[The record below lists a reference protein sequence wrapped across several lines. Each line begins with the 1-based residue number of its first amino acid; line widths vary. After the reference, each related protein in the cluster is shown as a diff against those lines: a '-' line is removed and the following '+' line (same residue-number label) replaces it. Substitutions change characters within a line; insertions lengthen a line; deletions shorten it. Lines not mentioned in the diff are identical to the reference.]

1 MAVPRIKPAI
11 ALTEAEERDAYPHP
25 GRRLSKYEMLDQE
38 KPLPRVPVPVR
49 GPSPRDLRRQPG
61 IWMPSQ
67 MPGQPY
73 PQLKSLLQTSAVWN
87 SAMSTQ
93 DRRITDDTTYHS
105 PSLHTSEMIPPQP
118 LGRDNR
124 ASSFDRGA
132 SGSRSSKKINQLIG
146 HDLDLPSVDPYTLHE
161 DTSIYGADFS
171 AGAPSSDPESGS
183 ESEEDEQ
190 CRLSLEEGL
199 LPLLLEIDEEC
210 WLNRRDSW
218 VPRTLETVHV
228 PPPLNVGRQERL
240 PSDGSVSPCNSE
252 HSPTHPPGVNFRLS
266 SETPVRW
273 NPVYGQFTDRRAAND
288 YHRFAAELATSC
300 GSDKSRKPASST
312 LSKQHGS
319 SGERLKKAKTTEKL
333 RQASTAAITR
343 LWDNARTKDARKQ
356 TSSTVSL
363 AAYPPPPFAP
373 PLRPLP
379 PIPAAAPARVASPA
393 PSLQEDTR
401 KKHCPARLSAVGV
414 PLPPPS
420 PHRYTLFPR
429 PSTPPPPPL
438 PAMQFRTRQQTS
450 ATQNSVFD
458 YGSDNGEAT
467 DDDEAGRGA
476 GRRWWRRSDEGD
488 CRSSSE
494 WPAVQRIKCPE
505 NDKDNKP
512 SPLSSGSD
520 DKGKPAPPTSG
531 DAKER
536 ASSAGGVK
544 GLFANARDLALL
556 SPAERRR
563 TDLRKSIRVLRASE
577 PVEPR
582 ASSEAASP
590 KSKSKV
596 VKPKKTRQIRAYSHR
611 SYFHSVSP
619 GVIM

>member
-49 GPSPRDLRRQPG
+49 GPSPRDLRRQSG
-61 IWMPSQ
+61 IRIPSHW
-67 MPGQPY
+67 PGQPY
-73 PQLKSLLQTSAVWN
+73 PQLKPLLQTSAVWN
-87 SAMSTQ
+87 GAMSTQ
-93 DRRITDDTTYHS
+93 DRRVTDDTPYHS
-105 PSLHTSEMIPPQP
+105 PSLHTSEMVAPQA
-118 LGRDNR
+118 LSRDCR

-132 SGSRSSKKINQLIG
+132 SGPRSSKKINQLIG
-146 HDLDLPSVDPYTLHE
+146 HDLDLLPVDPYTLHE
-161 DTSIYGADFS
+161 YSSTYGADYS
-171 AGAPSSDPESGS
+171 EGASSSQSESGS
-183 ESEEDEQ
+183 EYEEDEQ
-190 CRLSLEEGL
+190 CCLSLEEGL
-199 LPLLLEIDEEC
+199 LPLLLEIDEES

-218 VPRTLETVHV
+218 VPRTLKTAHV
-228 PPPLNVGRQERL
+228 PRPLNVGRQGRL
-240 PSDGSVSPCNSE
+240 PSEGSASPCNSE
-252 HSPTHPPGVNFRLS
+252 HSPTHRPGVNFRLS
-266 SETPVRW
+266 SELPMRW

-300 GSDKSRKPASST
+300 GSDKWPKPASST

-363 AAYPPPPFAP
+363 PAFPPPPFAP

-379 PIPAAAPARVASPA
+379 PTPPAAPARAASPA
-393 PSLQEDTR
+393 PSLKESR
-401 KKHCPARLSAVGV
+401 GKKHCPARLSAVGV
-414 PLPPPS
+414 PLPLPS

-429 PSTPPPPPL
+429 PSTPPPPP
-438 PAMQFRTRQQTS
+438 PAMQFRPRQHPH

-467 DDDEAGRGA
+467 GADYEDEDEDDEAGRGA

-488 CRSSSE
+488 RRSSSE
-494 WPAVQRIKCPE
+494 WPAMQRLKRPE
-505 NDKDNKP
+505 NDKDKP
-512 SPLSSGSD
+512 SR
-520 DKGKPAPPTSG
+520 PASE
-531 DAKER
+531 DAKDK

-563 TDLRKSIRVLRASE
+563 ADLRKSIRVLRASE
-577 PVEPR
+577 LMEPR
-582 ASSEAASP
+582 APLEAPSP
-590 KSKSKV
+590 KSKV
-596 VKPKKTRQIRAYSHR
+596 VKPKKTRQVRAYSHR
-611 SYFHSVSP
+611 SYFYSA
-619 GVIM
+619 GVFL

>member
-93 DRRITDDTTYHS
+93 DRRITDDTSYHS
-105 PSLHTSEMIPPQP
+105 PSLHTSEKVPPQP

-161 DTSIYGADFS
+161 YTSIYGADFS

-458 YGSDNGEAT
+458 YGAT
-467 DDDEAGRGA
+467 TARPLTTTRQGVAR
-476 GRRWWRRSDEGD
+476 
-488 CRSSSE
+488 
-494 WPAVQRIKCPE
+494 RIKCPE

>member
-38 KPLPRVPVPVR
+38 KPLPRIPVPVR

-61 IWMPSQ
+61 IRMPSQ
-67 MPGQPY
+67 RPGQPY

-93 DRRITDDTTYHS
+93 DRRITDDTPYPS
-105 PSLHTSEMIPPQP
+105 PSLHTSEVVPPQP
-118 LGRDNR
+118 LSRDNR

-132 SGSRSSKKINQLIG
+132 SGPRSSKKINQLIG
-146 HDLDLPSVDPYTLHE
+146 HDLDLPSVDPYTLH
-161 DTSIYGADFS
+161 DYSSIYGADYS
-171 AGAPSSDPESGS
+171 EGASSSDSESGS
-183 ESEEDEQ
+183 EYEEDEE
-190 CRLSLEEGL
+190 CCLSLEEGL

-218 VPRTLETVHV
+218 VPRTLKTMHV
-228 PPPLNVGRQERL
+228 PPPLNVGRQERM
-240 PSDGSVSPCNSE
+240 PSDGSASPCNSE
-252 HSPTHPPGVNFRLS
+252 HSPTHPPAVNFRLS
-266 SETPVRW
+266 SEMPVRW

-300 GSDKSRKPASST
+300 GSDKSRKPALSA

-333 RQASTAAITR
+333 RQVSTAAITR

-363 AAYPPPPFAP
+363 PAYPPPPFAP

-379 PIPAAAPARVASPA
+379 PTPPAAPARAASPA
-393 PSLQEDTR
+393 PSLQESTR
-401 KKHCPARLSAVGV
+401 KKYCPARLSAVGV

-420 PHRYTLFPR
+420 PHRYILFPR
-429 PSTPPPPPL
+429 PSTPPPSTMQLRPRQPS
-438 PAMQFRTRQQTS
+438 PAMMQS
-450 ATQNSVFD
+450 SVFD
-458 YGSDNGEAT
+458 CGSDND
-467 DDDEAGRGA
+467 DDDEAERGA

-488 CRSSSE
+488 GRPSSE
-494 WPAVQRIKCPE
+494 WPAVQRLKRPE
-505 NDKDNKP
+505 NDKDKP
-512 SPLSSGSD
+512 APLSSGSD
-520 DKGKPAPPTSG
+520 DKNKPAPAATG
-531 DAKER
+531 DVKDK

-556 SPAERRR
+556 SPTERRR
-563 TDLRKSIRVLRASE
+563 ADLRKSIRVLRASE
-577 PVEPR
+577 LVEPR
-582 ASSEAASP
+582 ASSEVTLP

-596 VKPKKTRQIRAYSHR
+596 VKPKKTRQVRAYSHR
-611 SYFHSVSP
+611 SYFNSVSA